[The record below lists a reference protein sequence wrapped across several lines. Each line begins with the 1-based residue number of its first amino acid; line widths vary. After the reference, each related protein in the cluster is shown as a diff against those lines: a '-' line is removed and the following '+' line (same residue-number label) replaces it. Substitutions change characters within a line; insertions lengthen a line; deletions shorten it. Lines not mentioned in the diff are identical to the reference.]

1 MNNALIEKADALIIE
16 LAKYDDVTAR
26 LFSIQLTGEIT
37 DETIGEIE
45 AMLTE
50 REGVRLGVEKAHKA
64 FVELIGGH
72 PIDDGGELG
81 SKVREMLNLQL
92 EIMKKDRDFS
102 KRFAQKYDEV
112 KTKLR
117 DAQGDKRKIDYL
129 HMTAG
134 SNNKGGSFN
143 A

>member
-1 MNNALIEKADALIIE
+1 MNNSLIEKADALIIE

-26 LFSIQLTGEIT
+26 LFCIQLTGEIS
-37 DETIGEIE
+37 DETVSEIE
-45 AMLTE
+45 EMLNE

-64 FVELIGGH
+64 FVDSIGGN
-72 PIDDGGELG
+72 PIEDNGELG
-81 SKVREMLNLQL
+81 GKVREMLNLQL

-102 KRFAQKYDEV
+102 KRFSQKYEEV

-117 DAQGDKRKIDYL
+117 DSQGDKRKIDYL
-129 HMTAG
+129 HLTAG
-134 SNNKGGSFN
+134 NGKKDDVFN